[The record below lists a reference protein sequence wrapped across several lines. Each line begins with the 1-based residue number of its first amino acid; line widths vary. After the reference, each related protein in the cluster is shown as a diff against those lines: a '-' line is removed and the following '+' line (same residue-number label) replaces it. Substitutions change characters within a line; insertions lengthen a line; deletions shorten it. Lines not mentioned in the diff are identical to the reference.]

1 MLEPQGIA
9 FVDDL
14 QSPTDSLLEE
24 LGEGYDAAAEELM
37 WEAELAALQAGWQA
51 EQDARLP
58 HRLSEGAL
66 LDEYATA
73 ERTEVRARARR
84 LALLA
89 EIEQRDL
96 PGPLLGLTASG
107 WLVNNATHSPRQAKR
122 EVRLA
127 SQIAAVPQLAAA
139 MAGGRLSSEQAE
151 RLAHGLGRLPEELDA
166 TQRDAVAAQLVEFAT
181 SGEHG
186 PDALSRLVNRAIE
199 IVAPEVAEEADRLA
213 VERTDRDQQRDRYV
227 ATGRDLDGSWLIHA
241 KLPVIEGTQIVTALN
256 AIATRQRGNDALT
269 GEETTWG
276 QAMADA
282 LVSVFNH
289 HASCGEAPQHGAD
302 RPRVTVTVTLDTL
315 KGALAAATLIDTDT
329 PITAQQARLM
339 ACDADILPMVMGG
352 DSRPLDVGRE
362 KRLFTGAIRQAIILR
377 DRGCV
382 FPGCDRP
389 PSRASAITGSRGGR
403 GDEPRSTTARCCA
416 STTTTSPSP
425 TRTRRRGHSG
435 NCSST
440 DAACPL
446 SSNRSTRAIPA
457 AHNASGSTTASRRMT
472 PRPRAIPVRLTD
484 SLGARPPTEVPRTD
498 GAVHLGL
505 ARAGRRGNRRS
516 AGRRDRLA
524 GHRAAGPWPVPGR
537 LHLS

>member
-127 SQIAAVPQLAAA
+127 SRIAAVPQLAAA

-389 PSRASAITGSRGGR
+389 PSQCECHHRIPWWAGGR
-403 GDEPRSTTARCCA
+403 TSFDNGALLCEHHHHLAEPNPNAPPGTQWELFLDG
-416 STTTTSPSP
+416 
-425 TRTRRRGHSG
+425 RGLPAFLEPVDPRHPG
-435 NCSST
+435 RPQRVRQHHRFAT
-440 DAACPL
+440 DD
-446 SSNRSTRAIPA
+446 S
-457 AHNASGSTTASRRMT
+457 TASRD
-472 PRPRAIPVRLTD
+472 PGPA
-484 SLGARPPTEVPRTD
+484 
-498 GAVHLGL
+498 
-505 ARAGRRGNRRS
+505 
-516 AGRRDRLA
+516 DRLL
-524 GHRAAGPWPVPGR
+524 GCETPY
-537 LHLS
+537 